1 MNTITKEFD
10 FCGIYM
16 IICKINNHRYIGSS
30 VNLRIRLQKH
40 KSLLRHN
47 KHDNPHLQ
55 NAWNK
60 YGEKNFF
67 FTILEKC
74 DEDNRFSRE
83 QFYVDTLKPEY
94 NICTDIVQ
102 NPPVSMDSKQK
113 HSVTRKRLIAEGIIK
128 ITNNIPVYV
137 YDTSGNLVGNWES
150 IRKAANALGM
160 HYSSACRCVQ
170 KIDFQSKGYR
180 FFTEKQDFIEPFKK
194 PSGSREKLKRWFIV
208 SNVETGETIRLFG
221 RDSVAAFLG
230 TTTKTVGI
238 YIGGKHKYQRKY
250 MIYKETAVS

>member
-1 MNTITKEFD
+1 
-10 FCGIYM
+10 
-16 IICKINNHRYIGSS
+16 
-30 VNLRIRLQKH
+30 
-40 KSLLRHN
+40 
-47 KHDNPHLQ
+47 
-55 NAWNK
+55 
-60 YGEKNFF
+60 
-67 FTILEKC
+67 
-74 DEDNRFSRE
+74 
-83 QFYVDTLKPEY
+83 
-94 NICTDIVQ
+94 
-102 NPPVSMDSKQK
+102 MDSKQK
-113 HSVTRKRLIAEGIIK
+113 HSATRKRLIAEGIIK
-128 ITNNIPVYV
+128 ITNNTPVYV

-160 HYSSACRCVQ
+160 HYSSACRCVH

-180 FFTEKQDFIEPFKK
+180 FFTEKQDFVEPFKK

-230 TTTKTVGI
+230 TTTKTVSI